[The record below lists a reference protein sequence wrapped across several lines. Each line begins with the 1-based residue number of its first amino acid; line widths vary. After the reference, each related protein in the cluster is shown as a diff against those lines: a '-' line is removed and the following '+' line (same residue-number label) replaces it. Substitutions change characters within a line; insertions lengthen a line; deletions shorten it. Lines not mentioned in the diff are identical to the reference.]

1 MKFDFPIKPLTATND
16 SNDFSPNE
24 TLVKKVKNLRKNK
37 RFVKKRKFNRA
48 KLPHPITFYRNLSID
63 LKGIGVWRMAKCP
76 FHQDTKPSMS
86 INTIHGGFICH
97 ACGQSGDMLSFY
109 MNFKQVDFISACNLL
124 ELWEK

>member
-1 MKFDFPIKPLTATND
+1 MKINSLISTTALINSPQSVN
-16 SNDFSPNE
+16 SN
-24 TLVKKVKNLRKNK
+24 LVDINK
-37 RFVKKRKFNRA
+37 IFKKRKSKYYSKKRSLNKS
-48 KLPHPITFYRNLSID
+48 KLPLPSVFYSQLGIE
-63 LKGIGVWRMAKCP
+63 LKGNGTWKMAKCP